1 MPGEGQS
8 ETSLKS
14 HPSPVPQRGQLAAA
28 ELRKKQRCTYLVLER
43 QELLIVGD
51 LVGMRPGELCLLWVK
66 TQRLAESLPAS
77 LRATSN

>member
-1 MPGEGQS
+1 M
-8 ETSLKS
+8 
-14 HPSPVPQRGQLAAA
+14 
-28 ELRKKQRCTYLVLER
+28 
-43 QELLIVGD
+43 GD